1 MCRYRAGFTLP
12 EVLIT
17 MTIMTA
23 TMGMAILPVQR
34 TLEREAVRGA
44 KLTLATHIA
53 RARGVAANRGCRGVM
68 HVVEGSDSRVWIT
81 SCSVNGAGV
90 DTIGTVD
97 ELSDRYGVSITA
109 SLDSITFSPTGLA
122 TSGWFEAGFSKGEI
136 VDTLAVSAVG
146 RKLW

>member
-1 MCRYRAGFTLP
+1 MRRYRAGFTLP

-23 TMGMAILPVQR
+23 TMGMAILPMQR

-53 RARGVAANRGCRGVM
+53 RARGVAASRGCRGVM

-81 SCSVNGAGV
+81 SCSLNGAGV

-97 ELSDRYGVSITA
+97 GLSDRYGVSITA

-122 TSGWFEAGFSKGEI
+122 TSGWFEAEFSKGETI
-136 VDTLAVSAVG
+136 DSLAVSAVG
-146 RKLW
+146 RRLW